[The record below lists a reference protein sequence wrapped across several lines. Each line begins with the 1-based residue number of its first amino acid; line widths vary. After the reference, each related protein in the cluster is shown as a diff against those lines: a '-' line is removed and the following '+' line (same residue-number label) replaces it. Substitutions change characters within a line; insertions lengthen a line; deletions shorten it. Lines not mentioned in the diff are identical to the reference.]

1 MGQVYG
7 SARCYGPL
15 APYHWAVAQRTHKT
29 RFREGL
35 TAAQRQAPAELVQRV
50 REVLE
55 LLRPSIQADGGDIRL
70 VSVSAAGVVRV
81 AFEGACLTCPSSD
94 MTLKMGVEENLKRNI
109 PEITRVEAVSE

>member
-1 MGQVYG
+1 M
-7 SARCYGPL
+7 
-15 APYHWAVAQRTHKT
+15 AQRTHKT
-29 RFREGL
+29 RCRDGL
-35 TAAQRQAPAELVQRV
+35 GPEQQKAPAELVQRV